1 MNISMIKV
9 SIIVPIYNT
18 EKYLS
23 RCLQS
28 IDRQTIDSYEV
39 ILVND
44 GSTDASESVCR
55 DFIKN
60 KYQYRIINKQNGG
73 LTSARYCGWQEAR
86 GEFVVFVDSDDY
98 IEPNYCEAL
107 YTACVES
114 DCDIAMCGYN
124 LIANGGEPVRSYT
137 FYDNNHVVTNVKDD
151 YVKALISSLPKDAY
165 NIPAFLWLR
174 IMRRD
179 LITPE
184 CFVSERKVFAED
196 LIFDLRFASR
206 IDKIAVVKEPL
217 YNYVINDGSLTRKY
231 RRGLWGMYK
240 DLYDC
245 CNEYCAQEK
254 INCNLRLKSLL
265 IGGMLHSIHQA
276 CLLGYTSFSSD
287 LSAIRKDQCAK
298 SVMHSVGFLSKD
310 FFALNINYRLAYC
323 MIKFIPSYI
332 VYRFYKWRQT
342 R

>member
-1 MNISMIKV
+1 MSISKIKV

-18 EKYLS
+18 EKYLM

-28 IDRQTIDSYEV
+28 INEQTIASYEV

-44 GSTDASESVCR
+44 GSTDASESICR
-55 DFIKN
+55 DFIQN
-60 KYQYRIINKQNGG
+60 RHQYRIVNKPNGG
-73 LTSARYCGWQEAR
+73 LTSARYCGWREAR

-107 YTACVES
+107 YTACVGRN
-114 DCDIAMCGYN
+114 CDMAMCGYN
-124 LIANGGEPVRSYT
+124 LIANGNESIGSYA
-137 FYDNNHVVTNVKDD
+137 FYGDKNIVTNVKDD
-151 YVKALISSLPKDAY
+151 YVKALISSLPKEIY

-174 IMRRD
+174 MMRRN
-179 LITPE
+179 LITSE

-231 RRGLWGMYK
+231 RIGLWGMYK
-240 DLYDC
+240 DLYSRC
-245 CNEYCAQEK
+245 EEYCVQEK
-254 INCNLRLKSLL
+254 IDCNLRLKSLL
-265 IGGMLHSIHQA
+265 IGGMLHCIHQA

-287 LSAIRKDQCAK
+287 LSAIRKDQSAK

-342 R
+342 K